1 MINLLQYISIL
12 MELVIAVLGIL
23 IAVRKHKMYGW
34 GFALTFFIYVFYD
47 LSKLVPLQI
56 SASVLYPLFFI
67 ATASA
72 LFAVLGIYMKK

>member
-1 MINLLQYISIL
+1 MINLLQYTSIL
-12 MELVIAVLGIL
+12 MELFIAIFGIL
-23 IAVRKHKMYGW
+23 IAVRKRRMYGW

-56 SASVLYPLFFI
+56 STSILYPMFFV

-72 LFAVLGIYMKK
+72 LWAVLGIYRKK